1 MDDQDSNDFLAENA
15 AQIVSAFVAHN
26 SISSTELPNLIKAVH
41 AALAGLG
48 NQPVVE
54 AAPKQ
59 VVPAVSVKR
68 SVTPDHIVCLEDGH
82 KFKSLK
88 RHLLSKHGM
97 TPDEYRKKWD
107 LPYDYPM
114 VAPNYALTRSAMA
127 KEIGLGRAKVTE
139 APKAKDTVRKPR
151 VGRPAKKA

>member
-26 SISSTELPNLIKAVH
+26 SISSAELPNLIKAVH
-41 AALAGLG
+41 AALASLG
-48 NQPVVE
+48 TQPVVE

-59 VVPAVSVKR
+59 LVPAVSVKR
-68 SVTPDHIVCLEDGH
+68 SITPDYLICLENGQ

-88 RHLLSKHGM
+88 RHLMSKHGL

-114 VAPNYALTRSAMA
+114 VAPNYAQTRSAMA
-127 KEIGLGRAKVTE
+127 KEIGLGRAKPAE
-139 APKAKDTVRKPR
+139 APAAKEPARKARAPR
-151 VGRPAKKA
+151 AKKA

>member
-26 SISSTELPNLIKAVH
+26 SISSAELPNLIKAVH

-48 NQPVVE
+48 GQVPVE

-59 VVPAVSVKR
+59 LAPAISVKR
-68 SVTPDHIVCLEDGH
+68 SVTPEHIVCLECGQ

-88 RHLLSKHGM
+88 RHLLSKHGV
-97 TPDEYRKKWD
+97 TPDEYRKKWE
-107 LPYDYPM
+107 LSYDYPM
-114 VAPNYALTRSAMA
+114 VAPNYAMTRSAMA
-127 KEIGLGRAKVTE
+127 KEIGLGRTKPADE
-139 APKAKDTVRKPR
+139 APAQDAGRKPR
-151 VGRPAKKA
+151 APRAKKA

>member
-15 AQIVSAFVAHN
+15 AHIVSAFVANN
-26 SISSTELPNLIKAVH
+26 SVSAAELPHLIQAVH
-41 AALAGLG
+41 AALAALSAE
-48 NQPVVE
+48 PAAVE
-54 AAPKQ
+54 APKQ
-59 VVPAVSVKR
+59 LTPAVSIKK
-68 SVTPDHIVCLEDGH
+68 SITPDYIICLDDGL

-88 RHLLSKHGM
+88 RHLMSKHGL

-127 KEIGLGRAKVTE
+127 KEIGLGRAKVE
-139 APKAKDTVRKPR
+139 APKEPPAPVRKPR
-151 VGRPAKKA
+151 TPRAKKA

>member
-26 SISSTELPNLIKAVH
+26 SISAAELPNLIQTVH
-41 AALAGLG
+41 ATLAALTG
-48 NQPVVE
+48 QKPVE

-59 VVPAVSVKR
+59 LVPAVSVKR
-68 SVTPDHIVCLEDGH
+68 SITPDYIICLEDGL

-88 RHLLSKHGM
+88 RHLMSKYGL

-127 KEIGLGRAKVTE
+127 KEIGLGRAKSTPAK
-139 APKAKDTVRKPR
+139 APEAKDAPARKPR
-151 VGRPAKKA
+151 AKKA